1 MKKAFAVL
9 STTLFLATITALPAL
24 ADSSLPQPHHPHTH
38 VLGAG
43 GVAAA
48 GGSGT
53 AFTGVNVIAFAAA
66 FVVLIILGVSALAI
80 YREHTTAS

>member
-9 STTLFLATITALPAL
+9 GTTLFLATITALPAL

-43 GVAAA
+43 GVAA

-53 AFTGVNVIAFAAA
+53 AFTGVNVIPFAAA

>member
-1 MKKAFAVL
+1 MKKALAVL
-9 STTLFLATITALPAL
+9 GTILFLATITALPAL

-48 GGSGT
+48 GGGT
-53 AFTGVNVIAFAAA
+53 AFTGANVIPFVAALM
-66 FVVLIILGVSALAI
+66 VLLFLGASALAI
-80 YREHTTAS
+80 YRQRSMTI